1 MSLESRIAREL
12 VDQHP
17 DRTAVTLDRHGVPDT
32 IAMLTSV
39 HAKAAAEV
47 LARLS
52 LHHATDVL
60 AAFAPEAAAE
70 LVDALD
76 LDVAARLARR
86 IPEDRREALLAE
98 LPAARRRTLQTLL
111 GFAENTAGA
120 LMDPAVLALPSDL
133 DVAGALERVRTV
145 PEQARYN
152 LYVVD
157 REHRLVGVVNLRE
170 LLLAP
175 GDAELVDVMVPQP
188 ARLNAGADRAQVVS
202 HPGWRE
208 VHSIPVVDEHG
219 AYLGAVRYRTLRQLE
234 HELLRGAGGDASA
247 SDALGDLFATGAA
260 AVVDALAG
268 STGGEDGGR

>member
-17 DRTAVTLDRHGVPDT
+17 DRAAVTLDRHGVPDT

-145 PEQARYN
+145 PEQAR
-152 LYVVD
+152 
-157 REHRLVGVVNLRE
+157 EHRLVGVVNLRE